1 MLLNV
6 AFDSLPCKF
15 SDCYIGY
22 HVLWKSG
29 KYHVSVEKY
38 LLF

>member
-1 MLLNV
+1 MPLNV
-6 AFDSLPCKF
+6 VFDSLPRKF
-15 SDCYIGY
+15 SDCYIDY
-22 HVLWKSG
+22 RVLWKSG